1 MMTAATRPLAAL
13 GSVGMAGLLLVTWA
27 PPAGAAP
34 AGGLTV
40 TLGQRWK
47 VAAAIGAWTPYTV
60 TVRYD
65 GPGTFDGDV
74 FLVPNLTP
82 SGPFPPNSFPQ
93 YRSTLTVPSGTERTA
108 QIYVIEA
115 PGGYHAEL
123 RDARGRVVATAAPN
137 FALPTGAA
145 VAILSDLPQAEQ
157 RISAPLKSLSR
168 IEVGISQFASP
179 QAFPSS
185 VVYLSALNGLII
197 DRFDSGA
204 LDHAQMQALKDFVGL
219 GGTLILVGG
228 SSWRRNLTPMDHD
241 LLPMRP
247 DATATAS
254 LAPLGE
260 MAGLTSTATVQVV
273 TGDVA
278 SWAKVALASPE
289 GRPLIV
295 EGAYGGGRVVVLTFD
310 PLAEPVEGQLDLAA
324 LSWSQAISRGLSG
337 SQGGSQL
344 AGFGFGG
351 PAQPS
356 TLGISGPGTWSAFP
370 GYVNQIMNDTPA
382 ASSPALGLL
391 AALLV
396 GYGLLATLLS
406 YIVLRAIGRRGMLWV
421 IVPALAVA
429 FTAGSYLVGFGTRSL
444 DYRLT
449 GVQVQRLGPEG
460 VVETYG
466 LGAVL
471 SPRRGDVRVS
481 AAANTLLSTA
491 MPIFGPPNPGG
502 LESLITVAPRPEV
515 LFSNVAVWE
524 LRPVQTLTM
533 NHFSAAEPGSDMAIT
548 AELHLEQGRVKGQVT
563 NHTSRTVRELQLVS
577 ASGTGAQLVA
587 TLAPGA
593 TARIDQAVTQATP
606 GLPPANKAV
615 IVQGGGVAGP
625 GPAYPQNS
633 RQALIALAAS
643 QAVGRGGDL
652 ALVGLTD
659 PVDTLHVGDGRL
671 AASSTRAVVVEPVRL
686 QSADSLAGIAPQARL
701 VSDHSGGAG
710 TSVDVYEVD
719 LPRGVSGRIR
729 LSLAFLKSPVT
740 PTLYPVEV
748 YDWDVHAWRA
758 ISPQANTAPLTQ
770 AETAGGVV
778 RVRVKEDRPGQAVL
792 TATSLP

>member
-1 MMTAATRPLAAL
+1 MTAATRPLAAL
-13 GSVGMAGLLLVTWA
+13 GSACMAGLLLFAWA

-34 AGGLTV
+34 SGGLTV

-47 VAAAIGAWTPYTV
+47 VAGSIGAWTPYTV

-65 GPGTFDGDV
+65 GPGTFNGDV
-74 FLVPNLTP
+74 FLVPNLSR
-82 SGPFPPNSFPQ
+82 SGPLPSDYFPQ
-93 YRSTLTVPSGTERTA
+93 YRSPLTVPSGSERTA

-123 RDARGRVVATAAPN
+123 RDTHGRVVVTAASNFAAPN
-137 FALPTGAA
+137 GAA

-168 IEVGISQFASP
+168 IEVGISQFAST
-179 QAFPSS
+179 QAFPSG

-197 DRFDSGA
+197 DQFDSGA

-228 SSWRRNLTPMDHD
+228 SSWRRTLTPMDHD
-241 LLPMRP
+241 LLPLRP
-247 DATATAS
+247 IATATAS
-254 LAPLGE
+254 LAALGE
-260 MAGLTSTATVQVV
+260 MAGLVSTAAVQVV

-295 EGAYGGGRVVVLTFD
+295 EGAYGGGRVVALTFD
-310 PLAEPVEGQLDLAA
+310 PLAEPVAGHLDLAA

-351 PAQPS
+351 PVQPS
-356 TLGISGPGTWSAFP
+356 TLRMSGPGTWSPFP
-370 GYVNQIMNDTPA
+370 GYVTQILNDTPA

-391 AALLV
+391 AALLI
-396 GYGLLATLLS
+396 GYGLLASLLS

-481 AAANTLLSTA
+481 AAPNTLVSTA
-491 MPIFGPPNPGG
+491 IPVFGPLNPGA
-502 LESLITVAPRPEV
+502 ESVITVGPRPEL
-515 LFSNVAVWE
+515 LFTNVAVWE

-533 NHFSAAEPGSDMAIT
+533 NHVSAAEPGADTAIT
-548 AELHLEQGRVKGQVT
+548 AELRMEQGRVKGQVT
-563 NHTSRTVRELQLVS
+563 NHTSRTVREMQLVS

-587 TLAPGA
+587 TLAPGE
-593 TARIDQAVTQATP
+593 TAKIDQAVTQATP
-606 GLPPANKAV
+606 GMPSAKNAV
-615 IVQGGGVAGP
+615 IVQGGGVVGP
-625 GPAYPQNS
+625 GPVYTQNS

-659 PVDTLHVGDGRL
+659 PVDTLQVGGGR

-701 VSDHSGGAG
+701 VSDHSDGAG

-719 LPRGVSGRIR
+719 LPRGVNGRIG
-729 LSLAFLKSPVT
+729 LSLAFLKSAVT
-740 PTLYPVEV
+740 PTPYPVEV
-748 YDWDVHAWRA
+748 YDWDLHAWRS

-770 AETAGGVV
+770 GETAGGVV

-792 TATSLP
+792 TATSIP

>member
-1 MMTAATRPLAAL
+1 MTTAATRPLAAL
-13 GSVGMAGLLLVTWA
+13 GSACLAGLLLVAWA
-27 PPAGAAP
+27 PPARSVP

-47 VAAAIGAWTPYTV
+47 VAGSIGAWTPYTV

-65 GPGTFDGDV
+65 GPGAFNGDV
-74 FLVPNLTP
+74 VLVPNLNR
-82 SGPFPPNSFPQ
+82 SGPLPSDYFPQ
-93 YRSTLTVPSGTERTA
+93 YRSPLTVPSGAVRTA
-108 QIYVIEA
+108 EIYVIEA

-123 RDARGRVVATAAPN
+123 RDTQGRVVATAAPN

-145 VAILSDLPQAEQ
+145 VAVLSDLPQAEQ

-168 IEVGISQFASP
+168 IEVGISQFASA
-179 QAFPSS
+179 QAFPGG
-185 VVYLSALNGLII
+185 VVHLSALNGLII
-197 DRFDSGA
+197 DQFDSGA

-228 SSWRRNLTPMDHD
+228 SSWRRTLTPMDHD
-241 LLPMRP
+241 LLPVRP
-247 DATATAS
+247 IATGTAS

-260 MAGLTSTATVQVV
+260 MAGLASSTTVQVV

-278 SWAKVALASPE
+278 SWAKVAVASPE
-289 GRPLIV
+289 GSPLIV
-295 EGAYGGGRVVVLTFD
+295 EGAYGGGRVVALTFD

-351 PAQPS
+351 PVQPS
-356 TLGISGPGTWSAFP
+356 TLGMSGPGTWSAFP
-370 GYVNQIMNDTPA
+370 GYVTQILNDTPA
-382 ASSPALGLL
+382 ASSPALGPL
-391 AALLV
+391 AALLI
-396 GYGLLATLLS
+396 GYSLLATLLS
-406 YIVLRAIGRRGMLWV
+406 YIVLRAMGRRGMLWV

-444 DYRLT
+444 DYRLA

-481 AAANTLLSTA
+481 AARDTLVSTA
-491 MPIFGPPNPGG
+491 MPVFGPPNPGG
-502 LESLITVAPRPEV
+502 LESLITVGPRPEV
-515 LFSNVAVWE
+515 LFTNVAVWE
-524 LRPVQTLTM
+524 LRPVQTLSM
-533 NHFSAAEPGSDMAIT
+533 NHFLAGEPGPDMAIT
-548 AELHLEQGRVKGQVT
+548 AELRLERGRVKGQVT

-577 ASGTGAQLVA
+577 ASGTGAQLAA

-593 TARIDQAVTQATP
+593 TARIDQATSQSTP
-606 GLPPANKAV
+606 GLPPAKNAV
-615 IVQGGGVAGP
+615 IAQGGAVVGP
-625 GPAYPQNS
+625 GPVYAQNS

-643 QAVGRGGDL
+643 QVIGRAGDL

-659 PVDTLHVGDGRL
+659 PVDTLSVVGGR
-671 AASSTRAVVVEPVRL
+671 AASSTQAVVVEPVRL
-686 QSADSLAGIAPQARL
+686 QSADSLVGIAAQARL
-701 VSDHSGGAG
+701 VSDHSDRAG
-710 TSVDVYEVD
+710 TSVDVYELD
-719 LPRGVSGRIR
+719 LPQGVSGRIG
-729 LSLAFLKSPVT
+729 LNLASLKSPVP
-740 PTLYPVEV
+740 PTVYPVEV
-748 YDWDVHAWRA
+748 YDWDLHAWRS
-758 ISPQANTAPLTQ
+758 ISPQASTAPLTQ
-770 AETAGGVV
+770 PETAGGVV

-792 TATSLP
+792 TATSIP